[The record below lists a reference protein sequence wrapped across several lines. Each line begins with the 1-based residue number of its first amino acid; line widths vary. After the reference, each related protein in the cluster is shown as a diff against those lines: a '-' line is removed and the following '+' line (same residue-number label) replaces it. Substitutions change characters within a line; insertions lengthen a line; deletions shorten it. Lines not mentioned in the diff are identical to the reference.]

1 MPRCYGARPYIEAAV
16 ADTTSIIAL
25 LEGVCDAFNAHDLDQ
40 VMKFFAEDC
49 ILLMPR
55 GPDPHGRRYEGKA
68 AVREGLATRFAGLPD
83 VHFGQATHYACGDT
97 GISKWTITG
106 TTPSGE
112 QIEALGCDF
121 YTFREGAVIAKDSY
135 WKRVEPA

>member
-1 MPRCYGARPYIEAAV
+1 MVVACTSEAAV

-25 LEGVCDAFNAHDLDQ
+25 LEGVCDAFNAHDLDRI
-40 VMKFFAEDC
+40 MEFFAEDC
-49 ILLMPR
+49 ILQMPR
-55 GPDPHGRRYEGKA
+55 GPDPDGRRYEGKA

-83 VHFGQATHYACGDT
+83 VHFGHATHYACGDT

-106 TTPSGE
+106 ITPSGE
-112 QIEALGCDF
+112 HIEALGCDF

-135 WKRVEPA
+135 WKRVDPA